1 VIRPPRSAGRSGW
14 SQLLR
19 HPSLA
24 WRVAR
29 GAGLHLHAAFGQRPR
44 AAAHGHMAGRFSF
57 AEALAQRVQAAPD
70 APFLRTQTAN
80 YSARQCDS
88 AANRFAH
95 FLLDTGSV
103 SDSRVA
109 LMLDNHP
116 LYLDAYLALQKLGAV
131 ALRVDTGLR
140 DAGLHRVL
148 HQARVATLVIDRHF
162 VPQLEKVLPSL
173 PGLREILVYED
184 GYDAELRDPR
194 ARSVAPAALIDLPDF
209 APPPAQRRSDLL
221 EIKYTSGTTG
231 PPKAVRVRDDAP
243 SLRGLPLYSRIVY
256 RRDDVIW
263 SCLPLHH
270 DVALWM
276 AYGAALWCGA
286 QFALA
291 PRFSAR
297 GFWQQVQASGA
308 TRLHATGAMIAI
320 LLRQPPRAE
329 DRDHRVESVIAS
341 GCPENLWRAFER
353 RFGLRLWEGYG
364 ASDGGAFGAL
374 NFGHAPPGSIG
385 RPFQRYAIVD
395 EQDRPVPPGKAGEL
409 IFYLGKQ
416 RVPERTVE
424 YAGDPEASRAKR
436 RDGWLRTGDRVRAD
450 ARGYLF
456 FAGRLGDSIRCGGEN
471 VSADEVESA
480 AWEHPLVQECAAY
493 PVPSPLAGDDVMLAV
508 VLQPG
513 ADLGAPALS
522 SFLEARLPRRA
533 RPRHL
538 RFLREL
544 PRNASQKLDRRALVA
559 AGITSDAF
567 TSPRSI
573 AKTSEPHRVET

>member
-1 VIRPPRSAGRSGW
+1 MTSPPRSAGRSGW
-14 SQLLR
+14 GQLVR

-29 GAGLHLHAAFGQRPR
+29 GTSLHLRAELGQRPS
-44 AAAHGHMAGRFSF
+44 AATRSHLAGRFSF
-57 AEALAQRVQAAPD
+57 AEALARRVQAAPD
-70 APFLRTQTAN
+70 APLLRTQTGT
-80 YSARQCDS
+80 YSARQCES

-95 FLLDTGSV
+95 FLLETGSV

-109 LMLDNHP
+109 LMLDNQP

-131 ALRVDTGLR
+131 ALRVDVGLR
-140 DAGLHRVL
+140 DAGLQRVL
-148 HQARVATLVIDRHF
+148 HQARVAVLVIDRRF

-173 PGLREILVYED
+173 PALREILVHED
-184 GYDAELRDPR
+184 GSDSELNDPR
-194 ARSVAPAALIDLPDF
+194 VRSLEAASLAKLPDSS
-209 APPPAQRRSDLL
+209 PPLAQRRSNLL

-231 PPKAVRVRDDAP
+231 APKAVRVRDDAP

-276 AYGAALWCGA
+276 AFGAALWCGA
-286 QFALA
+286 EFALA
-291 PRFSAR
+291 PRFSASK
-297 GFWQQVQASGA
+297 FWQQVQASGA

-320 LLRQPPRAE
+320 LLRQPPQAE
-329 DRDHRVESVIAS
+329 ERDHQVRSVIAS
-341 GCPENLWRAFER
+341 GCPQQLWRAFER

-395 EQDRPVPPGKAGEL
+395 ERDHPVAPGEVGEL

-416 RVPERTVE
+416 RTPERTVE
-424 YAGDPEASRAKR
+424 YAGDPEASQAKR

-450 ARGYLF
+450 VRGHLF
-456 FAGRLGDSIRCGGEN
+456 FAGRLDDSIRCGGEN

-480 AWEHPLVQECAAY
+480 ACAHPVVHECAAY

-508 VLQPG
+508 VLRPG
-513 ADLGAPALS
+513 SEVNARSLS

-538 RFLREL
+538 RFLSDL
-544 PRNASQKLDRRALVA
+544 PRNASQKLDRKALIA
-559 AGITSDAF
+559 AGITSDTF
-567 TSPRSI
+567 TNPRTVARI
-573 AKTSEPHRVET
+573 SETHRGER